1 MKQGSNFN
9 NLENEDEV
17 DVKISLELLKE
28 KKFIFGF
35 TGIFTLLSIFFFL
48 TIKPTYK
55 GDLDIAVNLD
65 QENIPGVESRQ
76 PISIPMILGKQ

>member
-28 KKFIFGF
+28 KKFIFGLLH
-35 TGIFTLLSIFFFL
+35 FTLLSIFFL
-48 TIKPTYK
+48 
-55 GDLDIAVNLD
+55 
-65 QENIPGVESRQ
+65 
-76 PISIPMILGKQ
+76 